1 MRVLHLCRR
10 YRDVGGMERYLYDL
24 CQILLREGH
33 ALCVVHDESTPEDFR
48 IPGVRAVCVPG
59 VATYHPASNEAAWR
73 GLAEVAEEFRPDVVH
88 LHDPA
93 NPYTTRRVQ
102 DAWPT
107 LIFVQTCGYYCLGTK
122 FFPRAAGVGSVCERA
137 FGPTCLPLA
146 VGCGCATRRPAAL
159 ARGYAR
165 VRRELECLHAGHALM
180 VASRYMKSVLC
191 VNGIEPARV
200 KVVPLFTAPVASA
213 PPVPAEPRLLFVG
226 RLETGKGIELLLETI
241 ALLPEASLDV
251 VGDGGLAAAA
261 QALAQRRGLG
271 SRVRFLG
278 WRAGTELDAQYAAAR
293 AVVVPSVWP
302 EPFGLVGIEAMARGR
317 PVVGVD
323 RGGIPEWLEHGETG
337 FLADATPE
345 ALAAAL
351 RPVLEDLAL
360 ARRLGDRARERCR
373 ERFSPEAHCRE
384 LCRTYE
390 WAVSGAKRCLQ
401 NVRSRAENE
410 TAASERARRL
420 ELRTG
425 ERKTREGAE

>member
-10 YRDVGGMERYLYDL
+10 YRDLGGMERYLHDL
-24 CQILLREGH
+24 CRIMLREGH
-33 ALCVVHDESTPEDFR
+33 TLCVVHDENTPEDFQ
-48 IPGVRAVCVPG
+48 ISGVRAISVPG
-59 VATYHPASNEAAWR
+59 VATYHPATNEAAWR
-73 GLAEVAEEFRPDVVH
+73 GLSATAEEFRPDVVH

-122 FFPRAAGVGSVCERA
+122 FFPPFGRELSALRSPPSVGKGLLSRRAESGERRAGSVCDRA
-137 FGPTCLPLA
+137 FGPACLALA

-165 VRRELECLHAGHALM
+165 VRRELESLRAGHALM
-180 VASRYMKSVLC
+180 VASRYMKSALQ
-191 VNGIEPARV
+191 VNGIQPSRV
-200 KVVPLFTAPVASA
+200 RVVPLFTAPAAEV

-226 RLETGKGIELLLETI
+226 RLETGKGIELLLETL
-241 ALLPEASLDV
+241 ALLPDASLAV
-251 VGDGGLAAAA
+251 VGDGRLAPAAR
-261 QALAQRRGLG
+261 ALAQRLGLG

-278 WRAGTELDAQYAAAR
+278 RRAGADLDAQYARAR

-317 PVVGVD
+317 PVVAVN

-337 FLADATPE
+337 FLAEATPA

-351 RPVLEDLAL
+351 RPVLDDLSL
-360 ARRLGDRARERCR
+360 ARRLGDHARERCR
-373 ERFSPEAHCRE
+373 ERFSPEAHWQE
-384 LCRTYE
+384 LSRAYE
-390 WAVSGAKRCLQ
+390 WAVQ
-401 NVRSRAENE
+401 
-410 TAASERARRL
+410 RR
-420 ELRTG
+420 G
-425 ERKTREGAE
+425 

>member
-1 MRVLHLCRR
+1 MRVLHLCCR
-10 YRDVGGMERYLYDL
+10 YRNVGGMERYLYDL
-24 CQILLREGH
+24 CQTMLRDGH
-33 ALCVVHDESTPEDFR
+33 TLCVGYDEGTPEDFQ
-48 IPGVRAVCVPG
+48 IPGVHAVRVPG
-59 VATYHPASNEAAWR
+59 VASYHPATNESAWR
-73 GLAEVAEEFRPDVVH
+73 ALAAIAEEFRPDVVH
-88 LHDPA
+88 LHAPA
-93 NPYTTRRVQ
+93 NPYTTQRIQEV
-102 DAWPT
+102 WPT

-122 FFPRAAGVGSVCERA
+122 FFPRSTGTGSVCDRA
-137 FGPTCLPLA
+137 FGPACLALA
-146 VGCGCATRRPAAL
+146 LGCGCASRRPAAL

-165 VRRELECLHAGHALM
+165 VRRELDSLRAGHALM
-180 VASRYMKSVLC
+180 VASRYMKSVLS

-200 KVVPLFTAPVASA
+200 QVVPLFTAPVAAA

-226 RLETGKGIELLLETI
+226 RLETGKGIELLLESI

-261 QALAQRRGLG
+261 QSLAHRRGLG

-278 WRAGTELDAQYAAAR
+278 WRAGAELDAQYARAR
-293 AVVVPSVWP
+293 AVVVSSVWP

-317 PVVGVD
+317 PVVAVD

-351 RPVLEDLAL
+351 RPVLEDLSL

-390 WAVSGAKRCLQ
+390 WAVQGRAG
-401 NVRSRAENE
+401 VRLP
-410 TAASERARRL
+410 SERAL
-420 ELRTG
+420 AC
-425 ERKTREGAE
+425 RE